1 MVRTAQREQ
10 VVGLMISAGFARAEM
25 MDVDERRVPAA
36 RHLAAVPIAQQHRAT
51 NGRWNRLRGALPVWP
66 CRRLALAREFTTHVG
81 FVAAIGAAGGLIL
94 GRALATRW
102 TLR

>member
-51 NGRWNRLRGALPVWP
+51 DGRRNRLGSALRVWP
-66 CRRLALAREFTTHVG
+66 GGRLAFARKLAAHVG
-81 FVAAIGAAGGLIL
+81 CVAAADAGYLIF
-94 GRALATRW
+94 GRISATQ
-102 TLR
+102 T